1 MHNEDTLVF
10 GNGKNISTQT
20 DKDRVNTFG
29 FTEDQKKAYLGLIEF
44 INEPFNPSD
53 YRRALVGPGGVGK
66 TFLLKSII
74 QNCNVPFSK
83 IGISA
88 PSHKACRVLRTNLIG
103 THTNVNTIQS
113 DFGFRPNF
121 DIEKFDERNVQF
133 AKSGRI
139 KVEDYSIYIID
150 ESSMLNKSL
159 VNYINKTLSA
169 QHCKVIYVGDDHQ
182 IPPVNEYEST
192 AFKGIKTYRLTQIV
206 RQDNDNPIRKL
217 CDMLRYDIEH
227 YTFTFLEYLCK
238 HHEEYDATMTKGFKV
253 CGAAEFQRQVNLQF
267 SDEAITHNT
276 DYVKVIAYTNR
287 CVSDWNKYIR
297 ETIIKDADKSV
308 ITTNDLIT
316 SYITIVDNFN
326 DAIIR
331 NSEDYIVKSIANYTH
346 PKYEIKGFMVKFQAV
361 YGGAVTSPLF
371 VIDHRD
377 KYSVQMYCKI
387 SKDLIE
393 QAQNAD
399 RYKRAAK
406 WKEYFKFKESC
417 LLLINLVRSDET
429 VLHYRNLDYGFSVTA
444 HKAQGST
451 YNVSMVDINDIVYDK
466 NGHPYQNAKDI
477 NKRLYVAISRA
488 KEKVIMKY
496 GY

>member
-20 DKDRVNTFG
+20 DKDRANTFG

-169 QHCKVIYVGDDHQ
+169 QQCKVIYV
-182 IPPVNEYEST
+182 
-192 AFKGIKTYRLTQIV
+192 
-206 RQDNDNPIRKL
+206 
-217 CDMLRYDIEH
+217 
-227 YTFTFLEYLCK
+227 
-238 HHEEYDATMTKGFKV
+238 
-253 CGAAEFQRQVNLQF
+253 
-267 SDEAITHNT
+267 
-276 DYVKVIAYTNR
+276 
-287 CVSDWNKYIR
+287 
-297 ETIIKDADKSV
+297 
-308 ITTNDLIT
+308 
-316 SYITIVDNFN
+316 
-326 DAIIR
+326 
-331 NSEDYIVKSIANYTH
+331 
-346 PKYEIKGFMVKFQAV
+346 
-361 YGGAVTSPLF
+361 
-371 VIDHRD
+371 
-377 KYSVQMYCKI
+377 
-387 SKDLIE
+387 
-393 QAQNAD
+393 
-399 RYKRAAK
+399 
-406 WKEYFKFKESC
+406 
-417 LLLINLVRSDET
+417 
-429 VLHYRNLDYGFSVTA
+429 
-444 HKAQGST
+444 
-451 YNVSMVDINDIVYDK
+451 
-466 NGHPYQNAKDI
+466 
-477 NKRLYVAISRA
+477 
-488 KEKVIMKY
+488 
-496 GY
+496 